1 MPSKKQKAIKEIF
14 EKMQKTKKHEKT
26 RIQARR
32 KAQKKGKSI
41 ATQKNP
47 KKSTRKPVRERGKVT
62 KKRSSIR

>member
-1 MPSKKQKAIKEIF
+1 MPLKKQKTIKEIF
-14 EKMQKTKKHEKT
+14 EKMQQTKKHEKI

-41 ATQKNP
+41 ATQKSLN
-47 KKSTRKPVRERGKVT
+47 KSTRKPIRKGRKVT

>member
-14 EKMQKTKKHEKT
+14 EKMQQTKKLEKT

-41 ATQKNP
+41 ATQKSP
-47 KKSTRKPVRERGKVT
+47 KKSTRKPIREGRKVT

>member
-1 MPSKKQKAIKEIF
+1 
-14 EKMQKTKKHEKT
+14 MQQTKKHEKT

-41 ATQKNP
+41 ATQKSPN
-47 KKSTRKPVRERGKVT
+47 KSTRKPIREGRKVT

>member
-1 MPSKKQKAIKEIF
+1 MPSKRQNAIKEIF
-14 EKMQKTKKHEKT
+14 EKMQKTKKDEET

-41 ATQKNP
+41 AEQKSP
-47 KKSTRKPVRERGKVT
+47 SKPLGKPLREKRKVA

>member
-1 MPSKKQKAIKEIF
+1 MTVNKQKAIKEIY
-14 EKMQKTKKHEKT
+14 EKMKKTKKDEKT

-47 KKSTRKPVRERGKVT
+47 KKSTRKPIREGRKVT